1 MHVIPLRGCGNL
13 VMSVSVDKCWK
24 VVSWVIA
31 AMTLGYGL
39 FVHAAERGCGERGA
53 LRMGNLVLETKIGS
67 DHWGYWLV
75 ILRKTLHI

>member
-1 MHVIPLRGCGNL
+1 
-13 VMSVSVDKCWK
+13 MSVRVDKCLK

-31 AMTLGYGL
+31 AMTLRYGL

-53 LRMGNLVLETKIGS
+53 LRMGNLILETKIGS
-67 DHWGYWLV
+67 DHWSYWPV